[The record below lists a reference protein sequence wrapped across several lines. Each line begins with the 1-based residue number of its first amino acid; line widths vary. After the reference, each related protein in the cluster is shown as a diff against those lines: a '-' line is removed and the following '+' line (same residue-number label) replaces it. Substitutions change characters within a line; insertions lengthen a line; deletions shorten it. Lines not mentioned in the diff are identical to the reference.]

1 MHLFYYFTFCLANSF
16 LYVDSMNPQLCL
28 KAIEK
33 APIIGNPSQSEP
45 SVEQPSTAAPAVNIF
60 I

>member
-1 MHLFYYFTFCLANSF
+1 MANSF

>member
-1 MHLFYYFTFCLANSF
+1 
-16 LYVDSMNPQLCL
+16 MNPQLCS

-33 APIIGNPSQSEP
+33 ALTIGLFLQPEP
-45 SVEQPSTAAPAVNIF
+45 SAEQPSTAAPAVNIF

>member
-1 MHLFYYFTFCLANSF
+1 
-16 LYVDSMNPQLCL
+16 MNPQLCL

-45 SVEQPSTAAPAVNIF
+45 SVEQPSTAAPDVNIF
-60 I
+60 IYLMQSTPTIFLIQLELA